1 MANTGG
7 NPKPLTT
14 TGATATKNT
23 RMSAPGS
30 RFSTSVRAAECCSTT
45 ALLSWLS
52 VVEVVSMLSFFLS
65 WVSAWLIG
73 WPDLVALGLRCL
85 PQSGANSGHEPWKA
99 PRGVQ
104 PGRRSPQRG
113 QPLRYLDG

>member
-73 WPDLVALGLRCL
+73 WWDLVALGLRRL
-85 PQSGANSGHEPWKA
+85 PQSGADSGHEPWKA
-99 PRGVQ
+99 PRAA
-104 PGRRSPQRG
+104 PLDPRSPQRA
-113 QPLRYLDG
+113 PPHRSLDW